1 LPKKRYMM
9 LVVLAL
15 FTWFALSVPA
25 TLIVGRFIAANS
37 RDRDLPYPT
46 GVATSGQRLVQR

>member
-1 LPKKRYMM
+1 M